1 MERSMATQE
10 VVTTAE
16 LANRI
21 HACSE
26 DKFTGQLDFDI
37 KNSKIQ
43 RWSLYFHLGALVWA
57 TSEVHPIRRW
67 RRQLSIHCPQL
78 ALDSEALAN
87 LKREDSLI
95 QSKRSSAA
103 SQRYV
108 EPQFWDNEFLATL
121 VRLGK
126 VRREEITAVVE
137 GNIIEILFD
146 VLQQWNQR
154 PSRSQLTL
162 IYRPISI
169 ETINS
174 IDSTLV
180 SIRTDQ
186 VWRQVMQV
194 WEAWQQAA
202 LVDFSPNLAPVISKA
217 GELQRQTSPLAYHNL
232 VALADGN
239 QSFRDLAVKLR
250 QNLVPLTQ
258 SLMPYIR
265 KGLIEVVEVADVNY
279 SSNSVTPPKS
289 QPAQAQT
296 SAIPVQPQPSTPL
309 VVYIDDSPNDS
320 RTMSY
325 ILSQAGYR
333 FINVQDPVKAL
344 PTLLEHK
351 PDLIFLDL
359 VMPVANGYEI
369 CAQIRRISAFKDTP
383 VIILTSNDGIVD
395 RVRAK
400 MVGSSGFLTKP
411 IESDKVL
418 KTLQRHLVVGQ
429 GEIDRFKSS
438 QFSMD

>member
-1 MERSMATQE
+1 
-10 VVTTAE
+10 
-16 LANRI
+16 
-21 HACSE
+21 
-26 DKFTGQLDFDI
+26 
-37 KNSKIQ
+37 
-43 RWSLYFHLGALVWA
+43 
-57 TSEVHPIRRW
+57 
-67 RRQLSIHCPQL
+67 
-78 ALDSEALAN
+78 
-87 LKREDSLI
+87 
-95 QSKRSSAA
+95 
-103 SQRYV
+103 
-108 EPQFWDNEFLATL
+108 
-121 VRLGK
+121 
-126 VRREEITAVVE
+126 
-137 GNIIEILFD
+137 
-146 VLQQWNQR
+146 
-154 PSRSQLTL
+154 
-162 IYRPISI
+162 
-169 ETINS
+169 
-174 IDSTLV
+174 
-180 SIRTDQ
+180 
-186 VWRQVMQV
+186 MQV

-217 GELQRQTSPLAYHNL
+217 RELQRQTSPLAYHNL